1 MLGICKQYIGLVDK
15 EFQVMKFSLDNISS
29 IELMDCSRDDLIE
42 QRSSEKDNVESDCN
56 CLGEEFSDLL
66 LNSNFQLNEFEEI
79 ETTLS
84 VEVSEEE
91 PNKLNGIDLARN
103 AIDTFMVLSE
113 TSGYIVFNHN
123 SKKIA
128 SKSVSARTTYFADK
142 EPVFL
147 NKTIAKP
154 LSSLIVRN
162 NKIMVDYDIEDMHC
176 FFEIL
181 NVGSE
186 GITLSDFTISLPAEE
201 FEKIKDKIICD
212 NIQEANDSVQF
223 KVLSTSLGK
232 VNYEFSDYFVPIS
245 SVLCNRKRV
254 LGGILESLKLIRNS
268 KNVDNFFKTESFNR
282 VGINNE
288 VNGTFWTS
296 LNESNSIF
304 NIKYINEH
312 KGEVREFLAMLER
325 EPYDDFF
332 DLDSVNN
339 ERDKLIAK
347 NTYKLYSKSEKS
359 ELDEKIHKELLRVEF
374 AILKVITEM
383 IKIDKTSESLWI
395 PTSYGQE
402 IILLEKKEKEEE

>member
-42 QRSSEKDNVESDCN
+42 HRSSEKDNVESDCN

-103 AIDTFMVLSE
+103 TIDTFMVLSE

-147 NKTIAKP
+147 NKTIARP

-162 NKIMVDYDIEDMHC
+162 NKIMVDYDIEDMNC

-212 NIQEANDSVQF
+212 NVQEANDSVQF

-359 ELDEKIHKELLRVEF
+359 ELDEKIRKELLRVEF